1 MSLSGL
7 PVMLQVAGRPVI
19 LVGEGDEADAKRRI
33 LERAGAQVVGET
45 EIARLAIVVADS
57 DEEARAIV
65 ERLHERDILVNAV
78 DRPALCD
85 FILPSIV
92 ERDPVVVAISTGGAS
107 AGLAAALRQQLEAL
121 LPAGLGTLATKL
133 KGARTALRE
142 RWPDGGERRRAL
154 SGALASGGKL
164 DPMVDH
170 SDDAVERW
178 LESET
183 NEPVSEAANL
193 SLRSEDPDEL
203 TVRQARLLANADYI
217 VHTPGVPAAI
227 LHRARADAVR
237 IEWDAQTPGE
247 RPPGLTLF
255 VTMAA

>member
-19 LVGEGDEADAKRRI
+19 LVGEGEAADAKRRI
-33 LERAGAQVVGET
+33 LERAGAEIVGET
-45 EIARLAIVVADS
+45 EQARLAVVIADS
-57 DEEARAIV
+57 DAEACEIV

-78 DRPALCD
+78 DRPDLCD
-85 FILPSIV
+85 FIFPSIV
-92 ERDPVVVAISTGGAS
+92 ERDPVIVAISTGGAS
-107 AGLAAALRQQLEAL
+107 AGLAAALRQRLEGMI
-121 LPAGLGTLATKL
+121 PAGLGTLATRL
-133 KGARTALRE
+133 GEARATMRQ
-142 RWPDGGERRRAL
+142 RWPDAGERRRVL
-154 SGALASGGKL
+154 SGALMRGGKL
-164 DPMVDH
+164 DPMADLGE
-170 SDDAVERW
+170 DAVDRW

-183 NEPVSEAANL
+183 AEPVSEAANL

-237 IEWDAQTPGE
+237 IEWDAQTSGE

-255 VTMAA
+255 LTMAA

>member
-7 PVMLQVAGRPVI
+7 PVMLQIADRPVI
-19 LVGEGDEADAKRRI
+19 LVGEGEAADAKRRI
-33 LERAGAQVVGET
+33 LERAGAKVVGET
-45 EIARLAIVVADS
+45 ERARLAVVIADS
-57 DEEARAIV
+57 DDEAQAIV

-85 FILPSIV
+85 FMFPSIV

-107 AGLAAALRQQLEAL
+107 AGLAAALRQRLEGL
-121 LPAGLGTLATKL
+121 LPEGLGTLASKL
-133 KGARTALRE
+133 HGARDAMRE

-154 SGALASGGKL
+154 SAALMRGGKL
-164 DPMVDH
+164 DTMVDH
-170 SDDAVERW
+170 GEDAVDRW

-183 NEPVSEAANL
+183 SEPVSEAANL
-193 SLRSEDPDEL
+193 SLRSEDPDDL

-217 VHTPGVPAAI
+217 VHTPGVPASI

-237 IEWDAQTPGE
+237 IEWDSQTGGE